1 MKTNFPS
8 TPISKG
14 FWTRNAAFSL
24 VEVVLAVGIMAVGV
38 VTILG
43 LLPHGMEMSR
53 KTANEQ
59 AETRIVDQLVGE
71 AQSSDWDTMGG
82 IASQSGGI
90 KRFFDDQGLVIS
102 GSAGSV
108 DELLNY
114 VARISVADFT
124 EKDTGMLLPSRNGKT
139 TNKNLRRVLVEVA
152 ATQDKNFNF
161 DSPPAAIPVK
171 RVTQLVAK
179 MRAQVK
185 K

>member
-14 FWTRNAAFSL
+14 FLTRNAAFSL
-24 VEVVLAVGIMAVGV
+24 VEVVLAVGIMAIGV

-71 AQSSDWDTMGG
+71 VQSSDWETMGG
-82 IASQSGGI
+82 IASQSEGI
-90 KRFFDDQGLVIS
+90 TRFFDDQGLVIT
-102 GSAGSV
+102 GAAGSIS
-108 DELLNY
+108 EILNY
-114 VARISVADFT
+114 VARVSLADPT
-124 EKDTGMLLPSRNGKT
+124 EKKSGMILPSRDGKS
-139 TNKNLRRVLVEVA
+139 TNKNLRRVIVEVA
-152 ATQDKNFNF
+152 ATQDQNFNF

-179 MRAQVK
+179 MRAQAK